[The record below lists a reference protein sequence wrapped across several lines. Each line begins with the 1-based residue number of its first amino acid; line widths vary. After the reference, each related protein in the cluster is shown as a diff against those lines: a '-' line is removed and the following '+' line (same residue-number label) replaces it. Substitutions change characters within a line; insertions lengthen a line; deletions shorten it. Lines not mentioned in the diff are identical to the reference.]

1 MMKKE
6 VCRYWVRNN
15 CTKGSNCNFL
25 HEFQQ
30 DKMPNCTV
38 PNCNNNMCFFKHEM
52 KKTLCSNYENGFCS
66 FGNTC
71 PHLHVPKEGP
81 PPLIAPLFTYQD
93 ASIEYQKEMQKR
105 IRIKRNHVHIGYE
118 TVGVLISKCVILLI
132 KMKFNHSR

>member
-30 DKMPNCTV
+30 DKMPLCTN
-38 PNCNNNMCFFKHEM
+38 PNCNNNMCFFKHEL

-71 PHLHVPKEGP
+71 PHLHVTKEGP
-81 PPLIAPLFTYQD
+81 PPLIAPLFTFQEPSL
-93 ASIEYQKEMQKR
+93 AYQKEMSIKSTYQK
-105 IRIKRNHVHIGYE
+105 KPCAYWARNGWCPYFEMCNFTH
-118 TVGVLISKCVILLI
+118 
-132 KMKFNHSR
+132 